1 MALLNAH
8 YVFPELPISHSSA
21 ELQGAVATIR
31 VSLNRQHPSPIVREG
46 IPNATGPPM
55 TAVRAGSGT
64 CKVLG
69 STKRWTTEEERR
81 FVSHFVA
88 RLSVSFASQ
97 DEKLQRAVLSAFGN
111 SWAEFAKLLPGRSVN
126 AIQNHWYSMRR
137 KLAKLP
143 NSGLLELRSASHQQ
157 QSASDSP
164 PLRKRSDSADRA
176 CSHARTKLSRFCS
189 AASAIGARV
198 AVESDEMS
206 CLLVRA
212 RPHWIDR
219 SRTCLSWSG
228 PHLSK
233 LRHLPS
239 GDTQPKS
246 LPRCQAR
253 SVTSIRTKLRQG
265 AMSDRAARDTA
276 ERYSSQCHPGVPF
289 APRA

>member
-1 MALLNAH
+1 MDDRR
-8 YVFPELPISHSSA
+8 
-21 ELQGAVATIR
+21 GT
-31 VSLNRQHPSPIVREG
+31 SLR
-46 IPNATGPPM
+46 
-55 TAVRAGSGT
+55 
-64 CKVLG
+64 
-69 STKRWTTEEERR
+69 
-81 FVSHFVA
+81 SHFVA
-88 RLSVSFASQ
+88 RLSVPFAQ

-143 NSGLLELRSASHQQ
+143 NSGLLELRSASHQL

-212 RPHWIDR
+212 RPRWIDR